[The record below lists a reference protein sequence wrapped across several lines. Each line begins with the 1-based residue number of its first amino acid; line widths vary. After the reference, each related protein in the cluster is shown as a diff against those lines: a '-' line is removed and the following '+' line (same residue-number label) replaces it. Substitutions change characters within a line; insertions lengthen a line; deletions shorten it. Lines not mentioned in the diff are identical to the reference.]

1 MDLTPNE
8 FVEAYTCPILSTLGK
23 GKFEKVY
30 KLRSSQ
36 NNMECAVKIIKLPE
50 DSERKEQ
57 ILKQMDSLRSL
68 GHDNIAQVFHFSIFE
83 GKLHRKL

>member
-8 FVEAYTCPILSTLGK
+8 FVEAYTCPIESTLGK

-30 KLRSSQ
+30 KLMSSQ
-36 NNMECAVKIIKLPE
+36 SDMECAVKIIKLPE
-50 DSERKEQ
+50 DSEKKAHV
-57 ILKQMDSLRSL
+57 LKQMDALRSL